1 MNKLTEN
8 YRRFFAGRGVN
19 AGGTFNDSKLIKEF
33 DDESMKA
40 YGDATKKAYGD
51 DSGDPKTGDDDWYG
65 DDDQFDDSRTVS
77 GLSKDD
83 YIGSSEM
90 LGDLVSEVEEYHRHT
105 LGPIQDAAAETDDP
119 QYDMQEKQVSRY
131 FQTIFK
137 SIENLQKFLQ
147 KQSRRA

>member
-1 MNKLTEN
+1 MGQLKEN

-19 AGGTFNDSKLIKEF
+19 TDGAFNDGKLIKE
-33 DDESMKA
+33 DDF
-40 YGDATKKAYGD
+40 
-51 DSGDPKTGDDDWYG
+51 SGPDPRAGSTIQGRGFERRGKEASDWYG

-137 SIENLQKFLQ
+137 SIENLQKFLE

>member
-1 MNKLTEN
+1 MNQLLEN

-19 AGGTFNDSKLIKEF
+19 TSGAFNDSKLIKE
-33 DDESMKA
+33 DEF
-40 YGDATKKAYGD
+40 
-51 DSGDPKTGDDDWYG
+51 SGPDPKAGSTIQGRGFERRGKEDEDWYG
-65 DDDQFDDSRTVS
+65 DDDQFDSRSVS
-77 GLSKDD
+77 GLNKDD
-83 YIGSSEM
+83 YLGSSEM
-90 LGDLVSEVEEYHRHT
+90 LEDLVNEVEQYERHT
-105 LGPIQDAAAETDDP
+105 LGPIQDASAETDDP